1 MDWIPNHYVCTL
13 SRAISGI
20 PLWLDPPHA
29 TAIIVDHREGML
41 WHAVEKVLVFAG
53 IRFGV

>member
-1 MDWIPNHYVCTL
+1 MDWIHNHYVCTL

-29 TAIIVDHREGML
+29 TAIIIDHREGML